1 MWRFSLL
8 IRSIS
13 FCRCIKLRLRG
24 PAPPPLPSS
33 LVVCVDVAKAEKK
46 VGKWQTSWSS
56 PVKKTWSYSYSYSWS
71 WSNSWPIPESPK
83 CKKGLCVPV
92 QPWLKNKDT
101 GAVNGKTLEEVC
113 NDIRDCQT
121 CAESPNCDWD
131 PTYSEGCGPRTF
143 GGVGSVCV
151 CVCGSARAPR
161 WGVLELFGPRAGCAR
176 EGGGGHGV
184 VGPACLI

>member
-1 MWRFSLL
+1 MKLCLL
-8 IRSIS
+8 
-13 FCRCIKLRLRG
+13 LVVL
-24 PAPPPLPSS
+24 ALTQ
-33 LVVCVDVAKAEKK
+33 VVCVDVAKAEKK

-131 PTYSEGCGPRTF
+131 PTYSEGCGPP
-143 GGVGSVCV
+143 
-151 CVCGSARAPR
+151 A
-161 WGVLELFGPRAGCAR
+161 AGQKMRKCKPE
-176 EGGGGHGV
+176 EGGEPYPSV
-184 VGPACLI
+184 DEFLQVKA